1 MAERIQSNLGNVWLD
16 TMSSKQGWD
25 NYVPNHWTKY
35 AIDKGIELNTQ
46 EIKKKKQTRSK
57 SVVLRGKAIKDIFTY
72 KKRYVRDKY
81 TEWYE
86 KKVLPSTHWTI
97 MEYKTYFNRK
107 RPDYAK
113 SFTEKNDHCLKLRYK
128 RSFLVPESL
137 RTLDNWFVERERL
150 PKEKNQKRTVVAER
164 ILDASGK
171 VQRVT
176 LLFFGMD
183 VMLRQE
189 DKISKQN
196 WSVTERKEV
205 DIKIGP
211 QQMINLKAPWSVHI
225 RSVAQCD

>member
-1 MAERIQSNLGNVWLD
+1 MAERVQSNLGNVWLD

-57 SVVLRGKAIKDIFTY
+57 SVVLHGKAIKDIFTY

-81 TEWYE
+81 IEWYE

-97 MEYKTYFNRK
+97 MEFKHHFKRK

-113 SFTEKNDHCLKLRYK
+113 SFTEKNDHGLKLRYK

-137 RTLDNWFVERERL
+137 RTMDNWFIERERL

-189 DKISKQN
+189 DKTSKQS